1 MVWTEDGMR
10 DLQEI
15 IRSTLAERTPALIT
29 SREGPFRRA
38 AVLIPLFRADGE
50 YRVLFT
56 KRTTRVDAHKGQ
68 ISFPGGGVD
77 KEDASEEETA
87 LREAEEEIGL
97 RRQDVVVLGRTDDAL
112 TMVSNYIV
120 HPFVGLIPHP
130 YEFKINPREV
140 ERILEVPFNVFLPQP
155 GGDKTQ
161 PVQYEGGVFEGL
173 VYTHEGDVIWGAT
186 ARIMKNFMLILAEKM
201 GLPASG

>member
-1 MVWTEDGMR
+1 MKLEHLPQM
-10 DLQEI
+10 
-15 IRSTLAERTPALIT
+15 IRAALAEHTPAVIT
-29 SREGPFRRA
+29 SREGPYRRA
-38 AVLIPLFRADGE
+38 AVLIPLFQANGE
-50 YRVLFT
+50 YRILFT
-56 KRTTRVDAHKGQ
+56 KRTNRVEAHKGQ

-77 KEDASEEETA
+77 EGDASEEETA

-97 RRQDVVVLGRTDDAL
+97 SREDVEVLGRTDDAL
-112 TMVSNYIV
+112 TVVSNYIV

-140 ERILEVPFNVFLPQP
+140 DRILEVPFSVFLPQP
-155 GGDKTQ
+155 GGDKIL

-173 VYTHEGDVIWGAT
+173 AYTHGGDVIWGAT

-201 GLPASG
+201 GLPAGP